1 MISNYYLFEFKQIIK
16 LKQNIKLKFIIHEH
30 HAERARLHYDIR
42 LEKDKIL
49 KSWAT
54 RKLPELLTNNLPRI
68 QLFQTPDHP
77 LDWLDFGIKKE
88 DKNKNEDK
96 YIISDG
102 YGKGKVFIYDSGFYK
117 EKEWSKDKITV
128 EFFGKKIK
136 GLYTIIPYQINY
148 LMIKHKN

>member
-1 MISNYYLFEFKQIIK
+1 MLSVYYLFELTQNSDIK
-16 LKQNIKLKFIIHEH
+16 SKFIIHEH

-42 LEKDKIL
+42 LEKDKTL

-54 RKLPELLTNNLPRI
+54 RKLPELLSNKLPRI

-88 DKNKNEDK
+88 KENKDKNKNEDK

-102 YGKGKVFIYDSGFYK
+102 YGKGKVFIYDNGFYK
-117 EKEWSKDKITV
+117 EKEWTKNKITI

-136 GLYTIIPYQINY
+136 GLYTIIPYQNNY